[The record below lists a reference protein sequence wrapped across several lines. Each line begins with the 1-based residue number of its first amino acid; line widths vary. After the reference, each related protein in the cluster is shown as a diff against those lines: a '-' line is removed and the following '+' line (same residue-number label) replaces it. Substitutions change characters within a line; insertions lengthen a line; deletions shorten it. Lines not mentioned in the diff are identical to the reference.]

1 MDIDNKHK
9 EILTKEFDYAYE
21 KMKTAA
27 DPEEILYYYTA
38 FYNMINRI
46 YNIQFSEDLLF
57 AFFTMENAYK
67 YMSERVHLIKSG
79 QGPIG
84 FDERFGV
91 KFLEIIKK
99 LKDGFFHKTKR
110 LTALQE
116 LVTLAYTTTGNGYYL
131 TGKGEINIFKG
142 MKKITEKS

>member
-1 MDIDNKHK
+1 MNIDNKYK
-9 EILTKEFDYAYE
+9 EVLTKEFDYAYE

-27 DPEEILYYYTA
+27 DPEEMLYYYTA
-38 FYNMINRI
+38 FFNMINRI

-57 AFFTMENAYK
+57 AFFTMQNANNFI
-67 YMSERVHLIKSG
+67 SERIQLIKSG
-79 QGPIG
+79 QRQVD

-99 LKDGFFHKTKR
+99 LKDGFFHKTQR
-110 LTALQE
+110 LSALQE
-116 LVTLAYTTTGNGYYL
+116 LVTLAYATTGNGYYL

-142 MKKITEKS
+142 VKKITEKS

>member
-1 MDIDNKHK
+1 MNIDNKHK

-27 DPEEILYYYTA
+27 DPEEILYYYSA
-38 FYNMINRI
+38 FFNMINRI

-67 YMSERVHLIKSG
+67 FIIERIQIIKSG
-79 QGPIG
+79 QRQVD
-84 FDERFGV
+84 FDERFGA

-99 LKDGFFHKTKR
+99 LKDGFFQKTKR
-110 LTALQE
+110 LAALQE

-142 MKKITEKS
+142 MKKITKKS